1 MEDERK
7 LFVSRLPDDIQ
18 DDEMN
23 MIFNT
28 YGNVVEVHILPGQ
41 KGPENLRSAFV
52 LYDAAD
58 GAKAA
63 IQVLDGIYKFRVDAS
78 EPIRVSIAKPRGSA
92 KGKDAGKGK
101 EKGGWDDGYGKGG
114 KGNFGGY
121 NGFPQRGGGYAD
133 RGYDDRGGYDRGYE
147 KGEWGASRGYDR
159 SQYADRGYDRGP
171 EKGGYDRGYDQGYD
185 RGGYAQP
192 ARASPYEKGCGG
204 KSPAPWHG
212 GRSDDREFGSANGP
226 PPKRGLDSAKL
237 YIGNLPGDITRDA
250 VESVFSTYGNLED
263 VHVMNGRSKSGH
275 SCAFVVYS
283 TVDEAETAVAAM
295 QTGYE
300 IRPGEGNIVVK
311 SAEAG
316 KGKGKGGKG
325 DRYAPY

>member
-18 DDEMN
+18 EDEMK

-28 YGNVVEVHILPGQ
+28 YGKVIEVHILPGQ

-52 LYDAAD
+52 LYDAVD
-58 GAKAA
+58 GARAA

-78 EPIRVSIAKPRGSA
+78 EPIRVSIANPRG
-92 KGKDAGKGK
+92 KGKDSGKGFD
-101 EKGGWDDGYGKGG
+101 KGARDDGYGKGG
-114 KGNFGGY
+114 KGSFGGY
-121 NGFPQRGGGYAD
+121 GKGGGYTD
-133 RGYDDRGGYDRGYE
+133 RGYDDRAGYDRGNYR
-147 KGEWGASRGYDR
+147 GEWGGSRGYDR
-159 SQYADRGYDRGP
+159 PQYADRGYDRGP
-171 EKGGYDRGYDQGYD
+171 ERGGYDRGYDQGYD
-185 RGGYAQP
+185 RGGYAPP
-192 ARASPYEKGCGG
+192 ARASPYEKGYGG
-204 KSPAPWHG
+204 KGPAPWHG
-212 GRSDDREFGSANGP
+212 GRSGDREFGRVSGP
-226 PPKRGLDSAKL
+226 PPRHGLESPKL

-250 VESVFSTYGNLED
+250 IETVFSTYGTLED
-263 VHVMNGRSKSGH
+263 VHVMNGRSKTGH

-283 TVDEAETAVAAM
+283 TIDEAETAMAAM

-316 KGKGKGGKG
+316 KGKGKGKG
-325 DRYAPY
+325 DKGYRYAPY

>member
-1 MEDERK
+1 LFDNMEDERK

-121 NGFPQRGGGYAD
+121 NGFPPRGGGYAD

-204 KSPAPWHG
+204 KSPPLG
-212 GRSDDREFGSANGP
+212 
-226 PPKRGLDSAKL
+226 
-237 YIGNLPGDITRDA
+237 
-250 VESVFSTYGNLED
+250 
-263 VHVMNGRSKSGH
+263 
-275 SCAFVVYS
+275 
-283 TVDEAETAVAAM
+283 TVDEVMIANSAAPMARLQNGASTAPSYTLGTCQVTSHVMLSSPFSLRMAIWRM
-295 QTGYE
+295 FT
-300 IRPGEGNIVVK
+300 
-311 SAEAG
+311 
-316 KGKGKGGKG
+316 
-325 DRYAPY
+325 